1 MSKRIPILGL
11 ALALGLAA
19 VAPAPLAARG
29 EPAGAGQAKP
39 AKARPA
45 RDGRDLDPAYQ
56 EFLKLTHYIISPTER
71 DVFLE
76 LPDNRDRDIFITDFW
91 KIRDPTPGTPE
102 NEYKDEIKKRFD
114 HANKYFAAGR
124 PGWMTDRGRIWIILG
139 EPRSY
144 DRFPGT
150 TGIVPCEVWYYY
162 TDGTKDLPTHFGLVF
177 FQKKGFGE
185 LRLYDPF
192 VDGPK
197 SLLEPL
203 ASLRNIDQDDYE
215 KIYETIRDFAPTLA
229 SMSLSL
235 IPGEYGYSYQPTAR
249 NTELLAG
256 ITQYP
261 YKGINPT
268 YATHFFDFKGLVST
282 EYMTNYVESEGLA
295 AVLRD
300 PGLELPF
307 VHFSVVPL
315 KLSVDYYEPKDQY
328 FANFKVDVSLRRG
341 ETVVFQNSKEYAV
354 YFAAADIERVRRNG
368 VALEDAFPA
377 CEGTYKMTVLVQN
390 SVAKEFTVFERSI
403 TVPPAG
409 GKPALDGPFLGYQIK
424 SFPAEVLI
432 PFKTGERK
440 LVVDPKM
447 SFGSAD
453 ELDALLSVAGVTP
466 ELWQGGTVE
475 LTVRGLTNAQNL
487 RTVTLQLADSPRRP
501 VIGLTP
507 NLATTGLPPD
517 YYEVTARLLG
527 PDGGLLDEKKVQFV
541 LAAEAALAHP
551 IANSRGFSLANEFYI
566 HFQRA
571 RQYDKLGE
579 SDLAEASFAKGLAK
593 NPGYKEGVSDYA
605 RFLLKTG
612 KFEKALTVVEGLA
625 GVEQGRFDYHLV
637 RGLALL
643 GRENYPAALE
653 DLLAANKIYDSDTS
667 VLNALGTCFLKTGQK
682 DRALAA
688 FQASLKIDGGQESIR
703 RAVADL
709 EKTEKK

>member
-1 MSKRIPILGL
+1 MSKRVPILIP
-11 ALALGLAA
+11 ALVVGLAA
-19 VAPAPLAARG
+19 LLAAPAPARSG
-29 EPAGAGQAKP
+29 PAPAGQAKP
-39 AKARPA
+39 PKSRPA
-45 RDGRDLDPAYQ
+45 RDGRDLDPVYQ
-56 EFLKLTHYIISPTER
+56 DFLKLAAYIISPTER
-71 DVFLE
+71 EVFLE

-102 NEYKDEIKKRFD
+102 NEYKDEIRKRFD

-162 TDGTKDLPTHFGLVF
+162 TDGSRDLPTHFGLVF

-203 ASLRNIDQDDYE
+203 ASMRNIDQDDYE
-215 KIYETIRDFAPTLA
+215 KIYETIRDHAPTLA

-235 IPGEYGYSYQPTAR
+235 IPGEYGYNYQPTAR
-249 NTELLAG
+249 NTELIAS
-256 ITQYP
+256 ITEYP
-261 YKGINPT
+261 YKGLNPT

-282 EYMTNYVESEGLA
+282 EYMTNYVESEGLV

-300 PGLELPF
+300 PGLDLPF
-307 VHFSVVPL
+307 VHFSVVPQ

-341 ETVVFQNSKEYAV
+341 ETVVFQNSKEFAV
-354 YFAAADIERVRRNG
+354 YFPAADVERVRQNG
-368 VALEDAFPA
+368 LALEDAFPA
-377 CEGTYKMTVLVQN
+377 VPGTFKLTVLVQN
-390 SVAKEFTVFERSI
+390 SVAKEFTVLERTV
-403 TVPPAG
+403 TVPAAG
-409 GKPALDGPFLGYQIK
+409 GPPALDGPLLGYQVK
-424 SFPAEVLI
+424 AFPADVVI
-432 PFKTGERK
+432 PFKAGERK

-447 SFGSAD
+447 SYGSAD
-453 ELDALLSVAGVTP
+453 ELDALLAVSGVTP
-466 ELWQGGTVE
+466 ELWRGGTVE

-487 RTVTLQLADSPRRP
+487 RTVVLRLADSPQGP

-507 NLATTGLPPD
+507 TLSTSGLPAD
-517 YYEVTARLLG
+517 YYEVTARLIG
-527 PDGGLLDEKKVQFV
+527 PDKGLLDEKKAQFV
-541 LAAEAALAHP
+541 LSSETALAHP
-551 IANSRGFSLANEFYI
+551 IANSRGFSLANEFYL

-571 RQYDKLGE
+571 RQFDKMGAA
-579 SDLAEASFAKGLAK
+579 DQAEASFAKGLAK

-605 RFLLKTG
+605 RFLLKVG

-625 GVEQGRFDYHLV
+625 GVEQGRFDYHRV

-643 GRENYPAALE
+643 GLDRPSQAID
-653 DLLAANKIYDSDTS
+653 DLLQANKIYDSDTS
-667 VLNALGTCFLKTGQK
+667 VLNALGASFAKTGMKEQ
-682 DRALAA
+682 ALAA
-688 FQASLKIDGGQESIR
+688 FQASLKLDGGQESVR
-703 RAVADL
+703 KALADL
-709 EKTEKK
+709 EKDGRK